1 MSRAAERWQDGDDGD
16 VASGGTL
23 MIEVGAT
30 YAFRIAPGESAICR
44 ALRVHDT
51 GACLVVMAWRGPSKT
66 PFARMARSVRFHRPQ
81 LLSEH
86 PGQSEILGYWVELR
100 DPEGMRL
107 FGVVPP
113 TAAERRIARRYE
125 ECTPRNRQFLGWG
138 PPSLLIVDARVQWQ
152 REHQPE
158 KLAAAFARS
167 QRAIARRAE
176 DAEAAQARRRTRQR
190 TRGPQALAKRRWF
203 ASFAPDK
210 RDPCRTVLAA
220 AVAELI
226 AMADRT
232 PARAALALARAMRK
246 LSKLD
251 DRRSFDTVD
260 AEELVEA
267 LAEVGDSCG
276 VDEALFDRVVDRERS
291 F

>member
-1 MSRAAERWQDGDDGD
+1 MSDDH
-16 VASGGTL
+16 VASGIS

-30 YAFRIAPGESAICR
+30 YAFRIAPGERAICR
-44 ALRVHDT
+44 VLRAHDT

-66 PFARMARSVRFHRPQ
+66 PLARMARSVRFRRPQ
-81 LLSEH
+81 VLSEH
-86 PGQSEILGYWVELR
+86 PGRSEILGYWVELR

-107 FGVVPP
+107 LGVVPP

-138 PPSLLIVDARVQWQ
+138 PPSLLIVDACLQWQ
-152 REHQPE
+152 REHQSE
-158 KLAAAFARS
+158 KLAAAYARS
-167 QRAIARRAE
+167 QRAIARGVEA
-176 DAEAAQARRRTRQR
+176 AEAVQARRRTRQR

-210 RDPCRTVLAA
+210 RDACRAVLAA
-220 AVAELI
+220 AVAELT

-232 PARAALALARAMRK
+232 PARAARGLARAMRK

-251 DRRSFDTVD
+251 DRCNFDTVD

-267 LAEVGDSCG
+267 VAEVGDSCG